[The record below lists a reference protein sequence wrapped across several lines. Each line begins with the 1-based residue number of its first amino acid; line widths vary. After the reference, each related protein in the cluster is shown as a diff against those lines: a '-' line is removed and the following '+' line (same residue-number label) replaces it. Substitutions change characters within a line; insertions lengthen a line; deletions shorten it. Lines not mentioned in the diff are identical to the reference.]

1 MAMTQVQKNV
11 ISEMQTMASELLS
24 IKGRMTS
31 LTAMYANEGIAA
43 LTDADFAV
51 IAPFAHILAAELQAA
66 GAALVAVNTAL
77 GDWTPTSN
85 VAKLLKIVTAVPK

>member
-1 MAMTQVQKNV
+1 MALNVVQTNIV
-11 ISEMQTMASELLS
+11 SEIQTISSELLS

-31 LTAMYANEGIAA
+31 LVGMYANEGISA
-43 LTDADFAV
+43 LTDADYASYP
-51 IAPFAHILAAELQAA
+51 PFAHIIAAELQAA
-66 GAALVAVNTAL
+66 GAALVAINTAL